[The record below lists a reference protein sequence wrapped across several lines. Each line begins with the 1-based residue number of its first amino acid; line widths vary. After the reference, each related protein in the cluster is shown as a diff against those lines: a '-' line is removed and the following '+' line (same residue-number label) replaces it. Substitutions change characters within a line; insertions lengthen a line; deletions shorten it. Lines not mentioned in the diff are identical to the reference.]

1 MKTSESINEI
11 SAALAKAQGEM
22 TNALKDKANPFFKST
37 YADLAS
43 VLDACKQPL
52 SKNGL
57 SVVQVHD
64 MLEDGTMI
72 LVTRLCHSS
81 GQWVEGRMPMYPT
94 KKDSQG
100 IGSASTYCRRYA
112 LAAMVGIGSEDD
124 DGNAACRPVPQKEEC
139 KTAVHKKSD
148 KISVED
154 IQLLQEALKE
164 CSEDFR
170 AKVSPTLSSLTSE
183 SFEKAKNKILE
194 QRDLHQLQKKL
205 KKEIPEEAPF

>member
-11 SAALAKAQGEM
+11 STALAKAQGKM
-22 TNALKDKANPFFKST
+22 QNALKDKANPFFKST

-43 VLDACKQPL
+43 VLDACRQPL
-52 SKNGL
+52 SDNGL
-57 SVVQVHD
+57 CVYQVHD
-64 MLEDGTMI
+64 MLEDGTML
-72 LVTRLCHSS
+72 LVTRLAHSS
-81 GQWVEGRMPMYPT
+81 GQWIEGRMPMYPT

-124 DGNAACRPVPQKEEC
+124 DGNAACKPVKEEC
-139 KTAVHKKSD
+139 KAVLHDKKEK
-148 KISVED
+148 KISIED
-154 IQLLQEALKE
+154 IQLLQETLKD

-194 QRDLHQLQKKL
+194 QRDLYQLQKKV